1 MHGKMQEWI
10 VTAVLGLLHARQ
22 GGSHITQLGVV
33 LRMLFD
39 PEAGNGF
46 YRFQRLLG
54 QGLVIDRTEKLTTS
68 AWEGEN
74 MMSIIVANWR

>member
-1 MHGKMQEWI
+1 MDCHGR
-10 VTAVLGLLHARQ
+10 LGSLACSQ

-54 QGLVIDRTEKLTTS
+54 QGLVIDRTEKLTDI
-68 AWEGEN
+68 GLGGRKHDVN
-74 MMSIIVANWR
+74 YCR